1 VLIEERDLDEASEV
15 GRDVL
20 DSTQAL
26 GSLLVVRQLQR
37 LRDLLAANRSAP
49 PVAQFLEYLDE
60 ELRRRMVLYR
70 SFSADELG

>member
-1 VLIEERDLDEASEV
+1 MLIEERDLDEASEV

-37 LRDLLAANRSAP
+37 LRDLLAADRSAP
-49 PVAQFLEYLDE
+49 TVAEFLEYLDV

-70 SFSADELG
+70 SFSADEPG